1 MNNEILKF
9 NASNNNSFQN
19 NDKTEN
25 KPKIR
30 KSEIKSITIM
40 NSKMDLWYFKNDILK
55 DMKKFEKDIT
65 DKYNKGDIEVKEELL
80 SINKSI
86 NSINSKISEL
96 STLITVDNM
105 TKEKVENLD
114 KIKKKMLDDILKNE
128 IKVINIDKETKE
140 AIIKMNNILKDT
152 VIYNGVIG
160 PSCKYKS
167 FHDLID
173 YILSE
178 LIVLDNYK
186 DKNAI
191 DLSTYK
197 KKLDGIMQGIKFQ
210 IDGINKSSKEF
221 ATDALNICDKKIKD
235 LNNNFNDKIAKIK
248 VELEFNFNN
257 INNKFDDLENK
268 LKELKN
274 ESIINAKKLND
285 HIDEYLILKKEL
297 KNLNDIIKK
306 NIFPSKK
313 RISLYKRIDSKESH
327 ENNLKTIIKRMS
339 NSIKNEDIEEIKS
352 NKLSNINEILAK
364 QNIFKDDEINKN
376 LLTNQIPKKNINKDI
391 NDEKNKIHNISNDK
405 LNSNVNLK
413 IKGDNSNLSD
423 KSLKFDTNSI
433 QNMENIDKKPSKE
446 YIEFSK
452 KNKEN
457 INHNNKALSDIEKE
471 KEKIKSPDIKSI
483 IFLKKEKNLDI
494 TSSHNSSHSHKPIK
508 NYNNKISQREIKK
521 QIIKTKNDK
530 NIFNQKLKKQN
541 EENNKYISDL
551 SKYKTVS
558 KGNNTISDKLFIYKN
573 KFSSSRF
580 KNIILTLE
588 GSKKMI
594 IDSKNPE
601 NGKNIYHIESLKNDK
616 KYPKLNIN
624 ERHSSSKTN
633 IIMKNIFKSQ
643 NEKIYTPNEE
653 FSSPGNF
660 KNPKIIY
667 LIKSKSHRSL
677 IKNKFNNLFIENK
690 NINNKELEPSF
701 SFTHYSP
708 INNKKI
714 INFDEKFYQKD
725 KTKKIITRKK

>member
-452 KNKEN
+452 K
-457 INHNNKALSDIEKE
+457 I
-471 KEKIKSPDIKSI
+471 
-483 IFLKKEKNLDI
+483 
-494 TSSHNSSHSHKPIK
+494 
-508 NYNNKISQREIKK
+508 NKILII
-521 QIIKTKNDK
+521 IIK
-530 NIFNQKLKKQN
+530 L
-541 EENNKYISDL
+541 
-551 SKYKTVS
+551 
-558 KGNNTISDKLFIYKN
+558 
-573 KFSSSRF
+573 
-580 KNIILTLE
+580 
-588 GSKKMI
+588 
-594 IDSKNPE
+594 
-601 NGKNIYHIESLKNDK
+601 
-616 KYPKLNIN
+616 
-624 ERHSSSKTN
+624 
-633 IIMKNIFKSQ
+633 
-643 NEKIYTPNEE
+643 
-653 FSSPGNF
+653 
-660 KNPKIIY
+660 
-667 LIKSKSHRSL
+667 
-677 IKNKFNNLFIENK
+677 
-690 NINNKELEPSF
+690 
-701 SFTHYSP
+701 
-708 INNKKI
+708 
-714 INFDEKFYQKD
+714 
-725 KTKKIITRKK
+725 

>member
-19 NDKTEN
+19 NDKIEN

-297 KNLNDIIKK
+297 QNLNDIIKK
-306 NIFPSKK
+306 
-313 RISLYKRIDSKESH
+313 
-327 ENNLKTIIKRMS
+327 
-339 NSIKNEDIEEIKS
+339 
-352 NKLSNINEILAK
+352 K
-364 QNIFKDDEINKN
+364 Q
-376 LLTNQIPKKNINKDI
+376 
-391 NDEKNKIHNISNDK
+391 
-405 LNSNVNLK
+405 
-413 IKGDNSNLSD
+413 
-423 KSLKFDTNSI
+423 
-433 QNMENIDKKPSKE
+433 
-446 YIEFSK
+446 
-452 KNKEN
+452 
-457 INHNNKALSDIEKE
+457 
-471 KEKIKSPDIKSI
+471 
-483 IFLKKEKNLDI
+483 
-494 TSSHNSSHSHKPIK
+494 
-508 NYNNKISQREIKK
+508 
-521 QIIKTKNDK
+521 
-530 NIFNQKLKKQN
+530 
-541 EENNKYISDL
+541 
-551 SKYKTVS
+551 
-558 KGNNTISDKLFIYKN
+558 
-573 KFSSSRF
+573 
-580 KNIILTLE
+580 
-588 GSKKMI
+588 
-594 IDSKNPE
+594 
-601 NGKNIYHIESLKNDK
+601 
-616 KYPKLNIN
+616 
-624 ERHSSSKTN
+624 
-633 IIMKNIFKSQ
+633 
-643 NEKIYTPNEE
+643 
-653 FSSPGNF
+653 
-660 KNPKIIY
+660 
-667 LIKSKSHRSL
+667 
-677 IKNKFNNLFIENK
+677 
-690 NINNKELEPSF
+690 F
-701 SFTHYSP
+701 SF
-708 INNKKI
+708 
-714 INFDEKFYQKD
+714 
-725 KTKKIITRKK
+725 